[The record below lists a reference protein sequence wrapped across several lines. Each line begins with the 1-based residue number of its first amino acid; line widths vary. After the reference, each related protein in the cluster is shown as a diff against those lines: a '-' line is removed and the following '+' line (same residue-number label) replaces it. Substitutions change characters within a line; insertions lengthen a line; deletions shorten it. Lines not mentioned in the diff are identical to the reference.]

1 MADNGEV
8 PDGNDHGH
16 NEEIIEDSHNTS
28 KTPVADVQHH
38 TDSGGG
44 DSVSSKFEEDYN
56 DDEKETEYDRKEAI
70 ICDQTKQLEQRN
82 GTDIQYP
89 DLAEDRIHGT
99 LFVRPELIP
108 RESRPQLLR
117 FLAEHNALLAPTAHG
132 QPDESAPSQQSRR
145 LLEVHDQIIHR
156 LPLVSEWDR
165 QMIRA
170 IIEML
175 HSAKVNP
182 PPELIHARNNLK
194 DRRIAKYRAH
204 GPQILDKKKWDE
216 YERRLFKLFGGRRKW
231 KKRVTRLQEEAFA
244 RARASFNQKKRE
256 IRKRAALRNT
266 DKKRAPLAVTAAVMP
281 QRKPS
286 ASHDAGGLDIK
297 PEARTFSRNPADSTI
312 DSTNDSTSNN
322 LDIPGPTKACT
333 STVHDT
339 AQKHEHPMEYQKNI
353 RASPTDVTIDHSVLS
368 KVCHE
373 EEADMMTQKSKTKTT
388 KMAIAKAKTSKAAEQ
403 ETPACANTTEIG
415 KTRMEQQIWN
425 KYGLTFTQY
434 NQAVIDGK
442 TPMEQQIW
450 NKYRLTFTQYN
461 QAVIDGFTPA
471 QYRQMLDQCE
481 SNIRMDDP
489 TTYNPKYCIP
499 RDNSS

>member
-8 PDGNDHGH
+8 PDGNDGGH
-16 NEEIIEDSHNTS
+16 NEEIIEDSHNIS
-28 KTPVADVQHH
+28 KTPVVDVEHH
-38 TDSGGG
+38 TDSGDG
-44 DSVSSKFEEDYN
+44 DSVSSKFEEDHN
-56 DDEKETEYDRKEAI
+56 DNEKETEYDQKETGI
-70 ICDQTKQLEQRN
+70 GDQTKQLEQRN

-89 DLAEDRIHGT
+89 DLTQDRIHGT
-99 LFVRPELIP
+99 LFVHPELIP

-132 QPDESAPSQQSRR
+132 QPNESAPSQQPRR
-145 LLEVHDQIIHR
+145 LLEVHDQIMHR
-156 LPLVSEWDR
+156 LPPVREWDR

-182 PPELIHARNNLK
+182 PPELVRARNNLK
-194 DRRIAKYRAH
+194 DRRIAKYHAH
-204 GPQILDKKKWDE
+204 GPQILNKKKWDE

-256 IRKRAALRNT
+256 IRKRAALRNA
-266 DKKRAPLAVTAAVMP
+266 DKKWAPLAVTAAVMP

-286 ASHDAGGLDIK
+286 ASHKAEGLDIK
-297 PEARTFSRNPADSTI
+297 PEAKPFSSNPADSTI
-312 DSTNDSTSNN
+312 DSTNDSTSNHVN
-322 LDIPGPTKACT
+322 IPDSTKACT
-333 STVHDT
+333 STVGDT
-339 AQKHEHPMEYQKNI
+339 AEKHQHQMEYQENI

-368 KVCHE
+368 NVCHE
-373 EEADMMTQKSKTKTT
+373 EEANMVTEESKTKTT
-388 KMAIAKAKTSKAAEQ
+388 KMEIAEAKTSKAAEQ
-403 ETPACANTTEIG
+403 ETPSRANTTGIG
-415 KTRMEQQIWN
+415 N
-425 KYGLTFTQY
+425 
-434 NQAVIDGK
+434 

-450 NKYRLTFTQYN
+450 KKYRLTFTQYN

-471 QYRQMLDQCE
+471 QYREMLDQFE
-481 SNIRMDDP
+481 STIRMDDP
-489 TTYNPKYCIP
+489 TTYNPKYCIA